1 MKTRRYRIVYSATAS
16 EQSWAEEVDAEGI
29 GHVNDGSV
37 AWLNFHDQG
46 GEVLRVRSDSVERVE
61 RVR

>member
-1 MKTRRYRIVYSATAS
+1 MRGFRYRITYAAGVSGEGRT
-16 EQSWAEEVDAEGI
+16 EEVDAEQI
-29 GHVNDGSV
+29 GHVHDGSLS
-37 AWLNFHDQG
+37 WINFLDHA

>member
-1 MKTRRYRIVYSATAS
+1 MRTGKYKIVYAATDSDQA
-16 EQSWAEEVDAEGI
+16 WAEEVEAEQI
-29 GHVNDGSV
+29 GHVHDGSL
-37 AWLNFHDQG
+37 AWINFLDQA

>member
-1 MKTRRYRIVYSATAS
+1 MRRGKYKIVYAATAS
-16 EQSWAEEVDAEGI
+16 DQAWAKEVEAEQI
-29 GHVNDGSV
+29 GHVHDGSL
-37 AWLNFHDQG
+37 AWINFLDHA